1 MDQKP
6 PQFAHETFREATDS
20 SSWDIKEEISVEL
33 DYLP

>member
-1 MDQKP
+1 MDQEP
-6 PQFAHETFREATDS
+6 PQDALETFREATDC